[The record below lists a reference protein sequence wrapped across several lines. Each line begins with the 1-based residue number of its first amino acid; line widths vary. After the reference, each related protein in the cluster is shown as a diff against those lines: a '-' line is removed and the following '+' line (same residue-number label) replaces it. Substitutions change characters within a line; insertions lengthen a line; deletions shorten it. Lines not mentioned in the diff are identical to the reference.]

1 MDPPGDHPKERS
13 KTTVQKH
20 SSSPREDRLMCAS
33 VPQPAPHDP
42 RPPQPLSRPGDSRS
56 PPERRRPACPGT
68 PARVPSAHCGE
79 HRDRLREQGPG
90 GIGLCPGDE
99 TARLRAR
106 LALKGR
112 EREAA
117 GDGDAAGIPGDSRS
131 LRAVTFNRTAT
142 AAREAPASLQ
152 PLPICLFL
160 AKCTRTC
167 PN

>member
-1 MDPPGDHPKERS
+1 MCLSAPPR
-13 KTTVQKH
+13 
-20 SSSPREDRLMCAS
+20 SPR
-33 VPQPAPHDP
+33 PAP
-42 RPPQPLSRPGDSRS
+42 PPQPLSRSGGSRS
-56 PPERRRPACPGT
+56 PPERRRPACSGT
-68 PARVPSAHCGE
+68 PTRVPSAHRGE
-79 HRDRLREQGPG
+79 HRDRLQEQGPG

-99 TARLRAR
+99 TVRLRAH

-117 GDGDAAGIPGDSRS
+117 GDGDAAGIPGDGRS